1 MIDVTIAK
9 WKENAQSPVLFMI
22 DDIANVLMKKS
33 SSSTL
38 AIGEDWGYAAR
49 DKNSMW
55 DFLTH
60 NLLNKFPK
68 IKTTFFLVTDSRAP
82 MRSDESYTYTEAIDR
97 DEKFME
103 FLQYLDTRP
112 DIELAYHGTTHG
124 EAAENYDDFLQ
135 EWETFSSLDE
145 AVSETNRGRELFKKV
160 LGHYPSGGK
169 YCGYMSGDF
178 GDTSI
183 AKTGFK
189 WWSYNYDYLKWDKD
203 DTTPAYTFDL
213 TFNQGVVNIPT
224 TVDAST
230 LSLKII
236 NKLFKR
242 KYLKSLYLFF
252 VKKRTIEGHLESLY
266 KNQEVISVYEHSSP
280 YRTDEV
286 IQYPNIVSD
295 IDNLNYIFSLLEKKD
310 VWYAT
315 CNELADYYIDRNRV
329 VVEVEGNQFKL
340 KSDEP
345 LKGSL
350 TLLFPKMKEAH
361 VLYDMSEQ
369 RLAKTVMKDNIYM
382 VTYPFE
388 VNKSYKL
395 L

>member
-1 MIDVTIAK
+1 MIEVTIAK

-55 DFLTH
+55 YFLTQ

-82 MRSDESYTYTEAIDR
+82 MRSDEAYTYTEAIDK
-97 DEKFME
+97 DEKFMA
-103 FLQYLDTRP
+103 FLQYLDARP

-124 EAAENYDDFLQ
+124 KAAENYDDFLQ

-145 AVSETNRGRELFKKV
+145 AVHETNRGRELFKKV
-160 LGHYPSGGK
+160 LGHYPTGGK
-169 YCGYMSGDF
+169 YCGYMSGNF

-230 LSLKII
+230 LSLKIV

-242 KYLKSLYLFF
+242 KYLKSLYLYF
-252 VKKRTIEGHLESLY
+252 VKKRTIERHLESLY
-266 KNQEVISVYEHSSP
+266 INQEVISVYEHSSP

-286 IQYPNIVSD
+286 TQYPNIVSD
-295 IDNLNYIFSLLEKKD
+295 IDNLNYIFSILEKKD

-315 CNELADYYIDRNRV
+315 CNELADYYIDRKKV
-329 VVEVEGNQFKL
+329 VVEVEGNQFTL
-340 KSDEP
+340 KSNEP
-345 LKGSL
+345 LNGSL
-350 TLLFPKMKEAH
+350 TLLFPNMKEALA
-361 VLYDMSEQ
+361 LYDMNAQ
-369 RLAKTVMKDNIYM
+369 LLAKTVKKNNTYI

-388 VNKSYKL
+388 VNKSYQL